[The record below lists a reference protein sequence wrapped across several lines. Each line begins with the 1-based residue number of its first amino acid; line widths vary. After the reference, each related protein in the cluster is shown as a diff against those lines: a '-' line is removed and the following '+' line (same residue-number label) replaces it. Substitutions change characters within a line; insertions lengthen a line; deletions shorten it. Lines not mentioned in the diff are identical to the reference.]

1 MFSKRKM
8 ALRQDGFILAAVL
21 WVLACM
27 FIAVGFF
34 HAYVERKKAI
44 AIEAKAQVQS
54 RLDMHSTEQTLLYL
68 LATSRFT
75 LAGMSFTPLSA
86 DLVGDDD
93 SSYLQP
99 VGDELRLDGVT
110 YRGIG
115 NTYFSL
121 QDNAGLLSL
130 NSLDHEPLEKF
141 FRRMGAGGI
150 DYSRLI
156 AAKVD
161 YIDSDDNEIFSG
173 AERASYTAK
182 NLPPPANDFLRTP
195 EELSRILGWQTYL
208 NSLSITDYHTLFS
221 SRRFGLMNL
230 NAMPKELLINYLGLN
245 ENIANN
251 LVQERITNPLR
262 SGDDFLS
269 RTGGQVRIDTELFRY
284 VASKNISLWFWR
296 DGGGQARLI
305 SLQLSPN
312 GLPGPWLVD
321 YEYSIEPPENDSEP
335 LVIRQPPLFNPALG
349 DGAQ

>member
-1 MFSKRKM
+1 MFSKQRM
-8 ALRQDGFILAAVL
+8 HRQGGFILAAVM

-34 HAYVERKKAI
+34 HAFVERKVALGI
-44 AIEAKAQVQS
+44 DAKVQVQS

-75 LAGMSFTPLSA
+75 LAGMSFIPLA
-86 DLVGDDD
+86 PELVGDDN

-99 VGDELRLDGVT
+99 VGDELRLDGAT
-110 YRGIG
+110 YQGIG

-141 FRRMGAGGI
+141 FRGMGASRI

-161 YIDSDDNEIFSG
+161 YIDPDDNETFSG

-195 EELSRILGWQTYL
+195 EELSRVMGWQAYL
-208 NSLSITDYHTLFS
+208 NSQSITHYHSLFS
-221 SRRFGLMNL
+221 ARRFGLMNL
-230 NAMPKELLINYLGLN
+230 NAMPKQLLINYLGLN
-245 ENIANN
+245 ENAANN
-251 LVQERITNPLR
+251 LIQERVTNPLR

-269 RTGGQVRIDTELFRY
+269 RTGGQARIDTELFRY
-284 VASKNISLWFWR
+284 VPSRNISLWFWR
-296 DGGGQARLI
+296 NGGGQARLI

-321 YEYSIEPPENDSEP
+321 YEYSIEPPENNSEP
-335 LVIRQPPLFNPALG
+335 LVIRQTSLFNPALG